1 MTAAQPSGG
10 RVGTMLEAMVIVRQ
24 ASVDP
29 AWRQWKAAHH
39 GSARKRPYS
48 QSDENV
54 SGCPSGLNRLP
65 AVAGG
70 TRLCILGFKISVSC
84 RHKI

>member
-10 RVGTMLEAMVIVRQ
+10 RVGTMLEDMVIVQQ

-29 AWRQWKAAHH
+29 AWRQTKAAHP
-39 GSARKRPYS
+39 GPTRERLDS

-54 SGCPSGLNRLP
+54 SGCPSGLNRHP
-65 AVAGG
+65 ALAGG
-70 TRLCILGFKISVSC
+70 TRLCILGLNVCVSC
-84 RHKI
+84 R